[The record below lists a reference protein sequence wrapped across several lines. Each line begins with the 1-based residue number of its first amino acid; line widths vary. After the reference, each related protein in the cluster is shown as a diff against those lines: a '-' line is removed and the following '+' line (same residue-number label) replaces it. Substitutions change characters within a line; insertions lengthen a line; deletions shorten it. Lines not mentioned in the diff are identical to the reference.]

1 MTQAKGSPASPG
13 PAGWSQYNLP
23 DAQGHFGQFGGR
35 FVAETLMHALD
46 ELEAVYRERMGDEAF
61 QAQFKEELRSYVGR
75 PTPLYHAE
83 RLSTELGGAQVYMK
97 REDLNHT
104 GAHKVNS
111 ALGQALLAKHMGKRR
126 IIAETGAGQHGVAS
140 ATVAA
145 RLGLECVVYMGEEDV
160 RRQSPNV
167 YRMKLLGATVVPVTS
182 GSKTLKDAMNEAM
195 REWVTNVDHTHYIIG
210 TVAGPHPYPMIVRDF
225 QSVIGEETRA
235 QCLDTLGRLPDTLV
249 ACVGGGS
256 NALGLFYPFI
266 RDESVR
272 LVGVEAGGYGIASG
286 QHAAPLSAGVPGVL
300 HGNRTYLMEDED
312 GQIIATHS
320 VSAGLDYPGVG
331 PEHAFLKDAQR
342 AEYVAVTDDDALAA
356 FHHVTR
362 KEGIIPALET
372 SHALA
377 WILEHAPKLPKD
389 HVIVVNLSGRGD
401 KDIFTIAEREGISL

>member
-1 MTQAKGSPASPG
+1 
-13 PAGWSQYNLP
+13 
-23 DAQGHFGQFGGR
+23 
-35 FVAETLMHALD
+35 
-46 ELEAVYRERMGDEAF
+46 
-61 QAQFKEELRSYVGR
+61 
-75 PTPLYHAE
+75 
-83 RLSTELGGAQVYMK
+83 
-97 REDLNHT
+97 
-104 GAHKVNS
+104 
-111 ALGQALLAKHMGKRR
+111 
-126 IIAETGAGQHGVAS
+126 
-140 ATVAA
+140 
-145 RLGLECVVYMGEEDV
+145 
-160 RRQSPNV
+160 
-167 YRMKLLGATVVPVTS
+167 MKLLGATVVPVTS
-182 GSKTLKDAMNEAM
+182 GSRTLKDAMNEAM
-195 REWVTNVDHTHYIIG
+195 RDWVTNVDHTHYIIG

-372 SHALA
+372 SHAFA